1 MARFQSASDSCRIVV
16 GSGKG
21 GVGKS
26 VVSVMLAAAAAERG
40 REVLLLDGEQNL
52 ANLHVLLGLGP
63 RGSIESVL
71 GGRTRAQDLV
81 QPVAE
86 NLWLLPSES
95 GAEGLYALD
104 AVERAR
110 LHCRLVELCRRYQVV
125 VVDAGAGIEGV
136 VRAAMLG
143 ADRVLVVTAP
153 EPTALMDAHALVKI
167 LSLQAPH
174 LPIHVFVN
182 RCVDEAEGEGAFAR
196 LAAASEQFLS
206 RRLNLAGI
214 LLEEQAVGAA
224 VRSPRHCLAS
234 LMASRAAQTIREAK
248 LDAPELAE
256 TTRSRA

>member
-1 MARFQSASDSCRIVV
+1 
-16 GSGKG
+16 
-21 GVGKS
+21 
-26 VVSVMLAAAAAERG
+26 VVSVMLAAVAAERG

-63 RGSIESVL
+63 RGSLESVL
-71 GGRTRAQDLV
+71 DGQAKEQDLV
-81 QPVAE
+81 QPVAA
-86 NLWLLPSES
+86 NLWLLPAES
-95 GAEGLYALD
+95 GTEGLYALE
-104 AVERAR
+104 ALERAR
-110 LHCRLVELCRRYQVV
+110 LHSRLVELCRRYEVV

-174 LPIHVFVN
+174 LPVDVFVN
-182 RCVDEAEGEGAFAR
+182 RCADQAEGEAAFAR

-206 RRLNLAGI
+206 RRLTLAGV
-214 LLEEQAVGAA
+214 LLEEPAIGAA
-224 VRSPRHCLAS
+224 VRDPRRCLPI
-234 LMASRAAQTIREAK
+234 LMETRAADTIREAR

-256 TTRSRA
+256 TTRSRV